1 MPLLMSAPAHLQ
13 HDRSSA
19 PLQSSTCSVEAA
31 AFHPMNECM
40 PHPMPMRSCRLIRRA
55 NRGPSSTSAPAG
67 AVRLPALAPGCARR
81 GQSSRDEQCRVFSQ
95 TAAALLSLKLD
106 NAGRT
111 VGRGRSE
118 RASGE
123 RGLIHLATVLRASRR
138 PSFLPSASAPPDETI
153 IHFRVEQ
160 SDRATLA
167 SAHLPSLRERR
178 LGRSIPILKAPS
190 GSSLRLGSGY
200 NFAHGSRVAMRRLE

>member
-1 MPLLMSAPAHLQ
+1 MGL
-13 HDRSSA
+13 A
-19 PLQSSTCSVEAA
+19 PLT
-31 AFHPMNECM
+31 P
-40 PHPMPMRSCRLIRRA
+40 
-55 NRGPSSTSAPAG
+55 PAG

-118 RASGE
+118 RAESE
-123 RGLIHLATVLRASRR
+123 ALFTWQPSYVRPAVR
-138 PSFLPSASAPPDETI
+138 PSVRPPPPPPPPDETI

-160 SDRATLA
+160 SDRATPA

-178 LGRSIPILKAPS
+178 LSRSIPILKALS